1 MSQVQPKQGRTLAV
15 WDKRSRDCRKKTQQL
30 SCMPHLIEYCRKSF
44 SVLTNKLDS
53 NLLIE
58 KGKIAGVRDGCDP
71 IILCIKKHKIG
82 FHIFFVYKIYLHS
95 LSEKKKY
102 LKHSPGHWIR

>member
-1 MSQVQPKQGRTLAV
+1 
-15 WDKRSRDCRKKTQQL
+15 
-30 SCMPHLIEYCRKSF
+30 MPHLIEYCRKSF